1 MAKDNKKE
9 NEVVEEIVTTETAKE
24 ITFESSYKNLI
35 IVGTSIQFKDGV
47 YSTSDETEIEVLRN
61 NNLVTEAGE
70 SLEPGRRRLQ

>member
-1 MAKDNKKE
+1 MAKKQDEITN
-9 NEVVEEIVTTETAKE
+9 VEETKE

-70 SLEPGRRRLQ
+70 

>member
-1 MAKDNKKE
+1 MAKKQDEILNI
-9 NEVVEEIVTTETAKE
+9 EETKE

-35 IVGTSIQFKDGV
+35 IVGTSIQFKDGL

-70 SLEPGRRRLQ
+70 

>member
-1 MAKDNKKE
+1 MAKKQ
-9 NEVVEEIVTTETAKE
+9 EEMAIEETVKE

-70 SLEPGRRRLQ
+70 

>member
-9 NEVVEEIVTTETAKE
+9 NEIVEETATTEATKE

-35 IVGTSIQFKDGV
+35 IAGTSIQFKDGA
-47 YSTSDETEIEVLRN
+47 YSTSDETEIEILRN

-70 SLEPGRRRLQ
+70 

>member
-1 MAKDNKKE
+1 MAKKQDEITN
-9 NEVVEEIVTTETAKE
+9 VEETKE

-47 YSTSDETEIEVLRN
+47 YSTSDKTEIEVLRN

-70 SLEPGRRRLQ
+70 